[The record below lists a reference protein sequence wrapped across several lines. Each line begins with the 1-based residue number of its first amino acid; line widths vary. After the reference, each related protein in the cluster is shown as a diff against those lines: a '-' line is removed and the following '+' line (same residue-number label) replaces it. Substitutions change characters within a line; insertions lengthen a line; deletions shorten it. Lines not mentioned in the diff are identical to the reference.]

1 MTRKNR
7 NSGSAVRSLAAL
19 AVFFASSAAYTQEAA
34 QDKAIS
40 APIPPQAS
48 VPVTAQPNTH
58 ADFRQEK
65 PSEDARAIAD
75 WVVDSGDNGHKPFV
89 IVDKKAAHVF
99 AFDAEGHLRGAAPAL
114 LGIALGDHS
123 VPGVGDRE
131 LSAIRL
137 QDRTTPAGRFEA
149 SLGRNYKGKEILWV
163 DYDAAISMHPV
174 INTVPKERR
183 PHRLATPTP
192 LDNRI
197 SFGCINVPI
206 PFFGQVIS
214 PSFTGTSGIVYV
226 LPDVLPLRKVFAAF
240 AAEHDAHSKAKAPQ
254 PPKET
259 PPAK

>member
-1 MTRKNR
+1 MTHDKI
-7 NSGSAVRSLAAL
+7 SGLHSLIAVAA
-19 AVFFASSAAYTQEAA
+19 FFASSAAFAQSAA
-34 QDKAIS
+34 PD
-40 APIPPQAS
+40 APISTPVPQVS

-58 ADFRQEK
+58 ADFGNEK
-65 PSEDARAIAD
+65 PGADARAIAD
-75 WVVDSGDNGHKPFV
+75 WVVDSGDNARMPFV
-89 IVDKKAAHVF
+89 IVDKKAAHVYV
-99 AFDAEGHLRGAAPAL
+99 FDAQGHLRGAAAAL

-123 VPGVGDRE
+123 VPGVGERE

-149 SLGRNYKGKEILWV
+149 ALGRNYKNKEILWV

-174 INTVPKERR
+174 INTMPKERR

-206 PFFGQVIS
+206 PFFEHVVS

-226 LPDVLPLRKVFAAF
+226 LPDVLPLNKVFAAF
-240 AAEHDAHSKAKAPQ
+240 ARERETRAHLKQ
-254 PPKET
+254 N
-259 PPAK
+259 

>member
-1 MTRKNR
+1 MTHKTNFGPALR
-7 NSGSAVRSLAAL
+7 ALAAL
-19 AVFFASSAAYTQEAA
+19 AGLFASSAAYTQETAA
-34 QDKAIS
+34 T
-40 APIPPQAS
+40 APVATPIVPSRS

-58 ADFRQEK
+58 ADFKQEK
-65 PSEDARAIAD
+65 PSQDARAIAD
-75 WVVDSGDNGHKPFV
+75 WVVDSGDSARMPFV

-99 AFDAEGHLRGAAPAL
+99 VFDADGHLRGAAAAL
-114 LGIALGDHS
+114 LGIAIGDHS
-123 VPGVGDRE
+123 VPGVGERE
-131 LSAIRL
+131 LSAIRV

-174 INTVPKERR
+174 INTMPKERR

-206 PFFGQVIS
+206 PFFEHVVS

-226 LPDVLPLRKVFAAF
+226 LPDVLPLGKVFTAY
-240 AAEHDAHSKAKAPQ
+240 AAERIAHPHPKAQ
-254 PPKET
+254 
-259 PPAK
+259 

>member
-1 MTRKNR
+1 MTHN
-7 NSGSAVRSLAAL
+7 NHSWSAMPSLL
-19 AVFFASSAAYTQEAA
+19 AVAAFLTSFTAYPQDAA
-34 QDKAIS
+34 PDKPV
-40 APIPPQAS
+40 APPVS
-48 VPVTAQPNTH
+48 VTAQRATH
-58 ADFRQEK
+58 ADFKQEK
-65 PSEDARAIAD
+65 PSSDARAIAD
-75 WVVDSGDNGHKPFV
+75 WVVESGDSGRMPFV

-99 AFDAEGHLRGAAPAL
+99 VFDAEGHLKGAAAAL

-123 VPGVGDRE
+123 VPGVGERE

-149 SLGRNYKGKEILWV
+149 ALGRNYKGKEILWV

-206 PFFGQVIS
+206 PFFAQVVS

-226 LPDVLPLRKVFAAF
+226 LPDVLPLRKVFATF
-240 AAEHDAHSKAKAPQ
+240 AAEHDAHLKATALQ

-259 PPAK
+259 PLAK

>member
-1 MTRKNR
+1 MTHKN
-7 NSGSAVRSLAAL
+7 NSGSAVRSLVAL
-19 AVFFASSAAYTQEAA
+19 AGFFASSAAYTQEAA
-34 QDKAIS
+34 HDTA
-40 APIPPQAS
+40 IPPRAS
-48 VPVTAQPNTH
+48 VPVTAQRNTR
-58 ADFRQEK
+58 ADFKHEN
-65 PSEDARAIAD
+65 PSRDARDIAD
-75 WVVDSGDNGHKPFV
+75 WVVDSGDSSRLPFV

-99 AFDAEGHLRGAAPAL
+99 VFDAEGHLRGAAAAL

-174 INTVPKERR
+174 INTVLKERR

-206 PFFGQVIS
+206 PFFERVIS

-226 LPDVLPLRKVFAAF
+226 LPDVLPLRKVFAAY
-240 AAEHDAHSKAKAPQ
+240 AAERNARLQKKP
-254 PPKET
+254 E
-259 PPAK
+259 

>member
-1 MTRKNR
+1 MTHKK
-7 NSGSAVRSLAAL
+7 NSGSAVRSLVAL
-19 AVFFASSAAYTQEAA
+19 AGFFASSAAYAQEAA
-34 QDKAIS
+34 HD
-40 APIPPQAS
+40 APVSPRAS

-58 ADFRQEK
+58 ADFKHES
-65 PSEDARAIAD
+65 PSPDARAIAD
-75 WVVDSGDNGHKPFV
+75 WVVDSGDSGRLPFV

-99 AFDAEGHLRGAAPAL
+99 VFDAEGHLRGAAAAL

-174 INTVPKERR
+174 INTMPKERR

-206 PFFGQVIS
+206 PFFEHVIS

-226 LPDVLPLRKVFAAF
+226 LPDVLPLRKVFSAF
-240 AAEHDAHSKAKAPQ
+240 ATERDAGLQAKPPQ

-259 PPAK
+259 AVGK

>member
-1 MTRKNR
+1 MTHKK
-7 NSGSAVRSLAAL
+7 NSGSAVRSLVAL
-19 AVFFASSAAYTQEAA
+19 AGFFASSAAYTQEAA
-34 QDKAIS
+34 HDAL
-40 APIPPQAS
+40 IPPQAN

-58 ADFRQEK
+58 ADFKHES
-65 PSEDARAIAD
+65 PSPDARAIAD
-75 WVVDSGDNGHKPFV
+75 WVVDSGDSGRLPFV

-99 AFDAEGHLRGAAPAL
+99 VFDAEGHLRGAAAAL

-174 INTVPKERR
+174 INTMPKERR

-206 PFFGQVIS
+206 PFFEHVIS
-214 PSFTGTSGIVYV
+214 PSFTDTSGIVYV

-240 AAEHDAHSKAKAPQ
+240 AAERDARLHSNLPA

-259 PPAK
+259 AVGK

>member
-1 MTRKNR
+1 MTHKN
-7 NSGSAVRSLAAL
+7 NSWSAVRPVMALAAL
-19 AVFFASSAAYTQEAA
+19 FASSAAYPQEAA
-34 QDKAIS
+34 PDKPV
-40 APIPPQAS
+40 APPVS
-48 VPVTAQPNTH
+48 VSAQPNTH
-58 ADFRQEK
+58 ADFKLEK
-65 PSEDARAIAD
+65 PSLDARAIAD
-75 WVVDSGDNGHKPFV
+75 WVVDSGDSARMPFV
-89 IVDKKAAHVF
+89 IIDKKAAHVF
-99 AFDAEGHLRGAAPAL
+99 VFDAAGHLRGAAAAL

-174 INTVPKERR
+174 INTMPKERR

-206 PFFGQVIS
+206 PFFEKVIS

-226 LPDVLPLRKVFAAF
+226 LPDVLPLTKVFAAYGAER
-240 AAEHDAHSKAKAPQ
+240 AARLRLKRN
-254 PPKET
+254 
-259 PPAK
+259 